1 MKEELRKRAL
11 IGDDSILD
19 EFRDEALEEELDKFG
34 WNAYHYLAQGRR
46 TRIVKFSGAFKL
58 RNKEGKTAIDILL
71 ENCEITK
78 EVLAKFFPW
87 YEPDE
92 GEEIEESIKKIR
104 ETSAAEKFILSI
116 T

>member
-1 MKEELRKRAL
+1 MKEELRKRAI
-11 IGDDSILD
+11 IGDESILD
-19 EFRDEALEEELDKFG
+19 DYLEEALEEELDKFG
-34 WNAYHYLAQGRR
+34 WNAYHFLAQGRK
-46 TRIVKFSGAFKL
+46 TRIVKFNGAYKL
-58 RNKEGKTAIDILL
+58 RNKSGKTAIDILL
-71 ENCEITK
+71 ESCEITTK
-78 EVLAKFFPW
+78 VLAKFFPW

>member
-1 MKEELRKRAL
+1 MKEELRKRAI
-11 IGDDSILD
+11 IGDESILD
-19 EFRDEALEEELDKFG
+19 DYLEEALEEELDKFG
-34 WNAYHYLAQGRR
+34 WNAYHFLAQGRK
-46 TRIVKFSGAFKL
+46 TRIVKFNGAYKL
-58 RNKEGKTAIDILL
+58 RNKSGKTAIDILL
-71 ENCEITK
+71 ESCEITT